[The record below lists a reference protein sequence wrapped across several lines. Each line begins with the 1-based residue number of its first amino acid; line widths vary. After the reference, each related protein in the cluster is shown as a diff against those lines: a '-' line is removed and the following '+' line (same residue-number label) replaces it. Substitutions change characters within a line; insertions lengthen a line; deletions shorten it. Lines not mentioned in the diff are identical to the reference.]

1 MWPKVA
7 KVLGFVLLLGTGFFY
22 LVSGLVVPF
31 PYLFVMWAL
40 WVALMA
46 FAVIRREDWRVV
58 LALPFVSIAL
68 WFAII
73 SAGERYLG
81 WTA

>member
-1 MWPKVA
+1 MWPKIA
-7 KVLGFVLLLGTGFFY
+7 KVAGFVLLLATGFFY

-81 WTA
+81 WTG